1 MSPRVALL
9 GLGTMGAGMAHNILA
24 AGLELSVWNRS
35 PDKAAPLAEA
45 GATVAATPAEAVEG
59 ADVVVTMLF
68 DTASVLEV
76 MTQAAASLG
85 DDVVWVQTSTLGAD
99 GTDAVAAVATER
111 GVAFVDAPVL
121 GTKGP
126 AENGSLVVLASGEE
140 SLRERVAPVLDAI
153 GSRTLWVGPVG
164 SGSRLK
170 LVCNAWVLTVV
181 GGIAQSVAMAEALG
195 LDPQLFLDAIDGGA
209 MDAPYVAMKTKA
221 IVAGDFAPQFAVEGG
236 LKDAGL
242 IADAA
247 RQSGLDPRLM
257 EALRHELQVAIDTGH
272 GDEDLAAVYHAAKA

>member
-9 GLGTMGAGMAHNILA
+9 GLGTMGAGMAHNILE

-35 PDKAAPLAEA
+35 ADKAAPLGEA
-45 GATVAATPAEAVEG
+45 GATVASTPAEAVEG

-76 MTQAAASLG
+76 MTQAASSLG
-85 DDVVWVQTSTLGAD
+85 DDAVWVQTSTLGVD
-99 GTDAVAAVATER
+99 GTDAVAAVAAER

-126 AENGSLVVLASGEE
+126 AESGNLVVLASGEE
-140 SLRERVAPVLDAI
+140 SLQARVAPVLDAI

-164 SGSRLK
+164 SASRLK

-181 GGIAQSVAMAEALG
+181 GGIGQSVAMAEAFG
-195 LDPQLFLDAIDGGA
+195 LEPQQFLDAIGGGA

-221 IVAGDFAPQFAVEGG
+221 IVAGDFDPQFAIDGG

-247 RQSGLDPRLM
+247 RQAGLDPRLM
-257 EALRHELQVAIDTGH
+257 DALRHELQVASDAGH
-272 GDEDLAAVYHAAKA
+272 GDKDLAATYLAAKA